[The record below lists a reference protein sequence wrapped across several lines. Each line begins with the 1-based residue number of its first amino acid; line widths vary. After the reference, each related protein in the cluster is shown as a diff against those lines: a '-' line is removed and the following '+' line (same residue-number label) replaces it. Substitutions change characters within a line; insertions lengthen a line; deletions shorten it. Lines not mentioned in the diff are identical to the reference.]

1 LSRENVY
8 QQDKDIATCQR
19 RLSAKIVMNKKAIGL
34 GVILLGAGLF
44 YFFDPGD
51 ILSLEWLK
59 TNQSLLDTFYQAN
72 SLTVM
77 TGFVALFLVIGLFL
91 LPGATL
97 LSVCSGAVF
106 GLPLGPLLV
115 SLGSTLG
122 AVLAFFVA
130 RYILRD
136 WVEERF
142 GERLQPI
149 QAGLCENDIHYILV
163 LRLVPLFPFFLVN
176 IAMGASQ
183 VSWKMFMLGTLLGK
197 LPATWVYANAGSHL
211 VSLRSLSDITSPGMM
226 GALTLLGLLALTP
239 VIYKQ
244 RQKSKRTG

>member
-1 LSRENVY
+1 M
-8 QQDKDIATCQR
+8 
-19 RLSAKIVMNKKAIGL
+19 MNKKAIGL

>member
-1 LSRENVY
+1 M
-8 QQDKDIATCQR
+8 
-19 RLSAKIVMNKKAIGL
+19 MNKKAIGL

-72 SLTVM
+72 SLAVM

-163 LRLVPLFPFFLVN
+163 LRLVPLVPFFLVN

-211 VSLRSLSDITSPGMM
+211 VSLRSLSDIISPGMM

>member
-1 LSRENVY
+1 
-8 QQDKDIATCQR
+8 
-19 RLSAKIVMNKKAIGL
+19 MNNKHVGL
-34 GVILLGAGLF
+34 CVILLGTSLY
-44 YFFDPGD
+44 YFLGPDD
-51 ILSLEWLK
+51 ALNLEWLK
-59 TNQSLLDTFYQAN
+59 DNQRPLETFYRGN

-77 TGFVALFLVIGLFL
+77 AGFVGLFLVIGLFL

-97 LSVCSGAVF
+97 LSVFSGAVF

-136 WVEERF
+136 WVDERF
-142 GERLQPI
+142 GARLNPI
-149 QAGLCENDIHYILV
+149 HEGLCENDINYMLV

-176 IAMGASQ
+176 IAMGVSPI
-183 VSWKMFMLGTLLGK
+183 SWKVFMVGTLLGK
-197 LPATWVYANAGSHL
+197 LPATWIYANAGSHL
-211 VSLRSLSDITSPGMM
+211 ASLQSLSDITSPGML
-226 GALTLLGLLALTP
+226 GALMLLSLLILTP

-244 RQKSKRTG
+244 MQKPKKAGR

>member
-1 LSRENVY
+1 
-8 QQDKDIATCQR
+8 
-19 RLSAKIVMNKKAIGL
+19 MNKKAIGL

>member
-1 LSRENVY
+1 
-8 QQDKDIATCQR
+8 
-19 RLSAKIVMNKKAIGL
+19 M
-34 GVILLGAGLF
+34 ILLGAGLF

>member
-1 LSRENVY
+1 M
-8 QQDKDIATCQR
+8 
-19 RLSAKIVMNKKAIGL
+19 MNKKAIGL

-136 WVEERF
+136 WVGERF

-226 GALTLLGLLALTP
+226 GALTLLGLLALMP
-239 VIYKQ
+239 AIYKQ

>member
-1 LSRENVY
+1 
-8 QQDKDIATCQR
+8 
-19 RLSAKIVMNKKAIGL
+19 MNKKAIGL

-115 SLGSTLG
+115 SLGATLG

>member
-1 LSRENVY
+1 M
-8 QQDKDIATCQR
+8 
-19 RLSAKIVMNKKAIGL
+19 MNKKAIGL

-106 GLPLGPLLV
+106 GLPLGPLFV

-211 VSLRSLSDITSPGMM
+211 ASLRSLSDITSPGMM

-244 RQKSKRTG
+244 SQKSKRTG

>member
-1 LSRENVY
+1 M
-8 QQDKDIATCQR
+8 
-19 RLSAKIVMNKKAIGL
+19 MNKKAIGL

-130 RYILRD
+130 RYILRG

-244 RQKSKRTG
+244 MQKSKRTG

>member
-1 LSRENVY
+1 M
-8 QQDKDIATCQR
+8 
-19 RLSAKIVMNKKAIGL
+19 MNKKAIGL

-44 YFFDPGD
+44 YFFDPGG

-211 VSLRSLSDITSPGMM
+211 ASLRSLSDITSPGMM

>member
-1 LSRENVY
+1 
-8 QQDKDIATCQR
+8 
-19 RLSAKIVMNKKAIGL
+19 MNKKAIGL

-211 VSLRSLSDITSPGMM
+211 ASLRSLSDITSPGMI

>member
-1 LSRENVY
+1 M
-8 QQDKDIATCQR
+8 
-19 RLSAKIVMNKKAIGL
+19 MNKKAIGL

-197 LPATWVYANAGSHL
+197 LPATWVYSNAGSHL

>member
-1 LSRENVY
+1 
-8 QQDKDIATCQR
+8 
-19 RLSAKIVMNKKAIGL
+19 MNNKSIGL
-34 GVILLGAGLF
+34 CVILLGTSLF
-44 YFFDPGD
+44 YFLGPDD
-51 ILSLEWLK
+51 SLNLEWLK
-59 TNQSLLDTFYQAN
+59 DNQRPLETFYRGN

-77 TGFVALFLVIGLFL
+77 VGFVALFLVIGLFL

-97 LSVCSGAVF
+97 LSVFSGAVF

-142 GERLQPI
+142 GERLNPI
-149 QAGLCENDIHYILV
+149 HKGLCENDINYMLV

-176 IAMGASQ
+176 IAMGVSPI
-183 VSWKMFMLGTLLGK
+183 SWKVFMVGTLLGK
-197 LPATWVYANAGSHL
+197 LPATWIYANAGSHL
-211 VSLRSLSDITSPGMM
+211 ASLQSLSDITSPGML
-226 GALTLLGLLALTP
+226 GALMLLSLLILTP
-239 VIYKQ
+239 VIY
-244 RQKSKRTG
+244 RQLQKPKKTGR

>member
-1 LSRENVY
+1 M
-8 QQDKDIATCQR
+8 
-19 RLSAKIVMNKKAIGL
+19 MNKKAIGL

-211 VSLRSLSDITSPGMM
+211 ASLRSLSDITSPGMM

-244 RQKSKRTG
+244 RQKSKRTD

>member
-1 LSRENVY
+1 MN
-8 QQDKDIATCQR
+8 DK
-19 RLSAKIVMNKKAIGL
+19 SIGL
-34 GVILLGAGLF
+34 CVILLGASLF
-44 YFFDPGD
+44 YFIGPGD
-51 ILSLEWLK
+51 SLNLEWLK
-59 TNQSLLDTFYQAN
+59 DNQEPLETFYQAN

-77 TGFVALFLVIGLFL
+77 VGFVALFLVIGLFL

-97 LSVCSGAVF
+97 LSIFSGAVF

-142 GERLQPI
+142 GERLNPI
-149 QAGLCENDIHYILV
+149 HEGLCENDIHFMLV

-176 IAMGASQ
+176 IAMGVSPI
-183 VSWKMFMLGTLLGK
+183 SWKVFMVGTLLGK
-197 LPATWVYANAGSHL
+197 LPATWIYANAGSRIA
-211 VSLRSLSDITSPGMM
+211 SLQSISEITSPGML
-226 GALTLLGLLALTP
+226 GALTLLGLLILTP

-244 RQKSKRTG
+244 MQKPQKTG

>member
-1 LSRENVY
+1 
-8 QQDKDIATCQR
+8 
-19 RLSAKIVMNKKAIGL
+19 MNKKAIGL

-211 VSLRSLSDITSPGMM
+211 VSLRSLSDIISPGMM

>member
-1 LSRENVY
+1 M
-8 QQDKDIATCQR
+8 
-19 RLSAKIVMNKKAIGL
+19 MNKKAIGL

-183 VSWKMFMLGTLLGK
+183 VSWKMFMFGTLLGK

>member
-1 LSRENVY
+1 M
-8 QQDKDIATCQR
+8 
-19 RLSAKIVMNKKAIGL
+19 MNKKAIGL

-115 SLGSTLG
+115 SMGATLG

-211 VSLRSLSDITSPGMM
+211 ASLRSLSDITSPGMM

>member
-1 LSRENVY
+1 MTNKNV
-8 QQDKDIATCQR
+8 
-19 RLSAKIVMNKKAIGL
+19 GL
-34 GVILLGAGLF
+34 CVILLGTSLYYLLGPDDALN
-44 YFFDPGD
+44 
-51 ILSLEWLK
+51 LEWLK
-59 TNQSLLDTFYQAN
+59 DNQRPLETFYRGN

-77 TGFVALFLVIGLFL
+77 AGFVGLFLVIGLFL

-97 LSVCSGAVF
+97 LSVFSGAVF

-130 RYILRD
+130 RYIFRD

-142 GERLQPI
+142 GTRLNPI
-149 QAGLCENDIHYILV
+149 HEGLCENDINYMLV

-176 IAMGASQ
+176 IAMGVSPI
-183 VSWKMFMLGTLLGK
+183 SWKVFMVGTLLGK
-197 LPATWVYANAGSHL
+197 LPATWIYANAGSHL
-211 VSLRSLSDITSPGMM
+211 ASLQSLSDITSPGML
-226 GALTLLGLLALTP
+226 GALMLLSLLILTP

-244 RQKSKRTG
+244 MQKPKKTV

>member
-1 LSRENVY
+1 M
-8 QQDKDIATCQR
+8 
-19 RLSAKIVMNKKAIGL
+19 MNKKAIGL

-77 TGFVALFLVIGLFL
+77 TGFVALFLVIGFFL